1 MSEITRYPRY
11 RVIAG
16 LEQDL
21 HGMMTRPDGFMYEE
35 AEVAIVR
42 AAAEI
47 TGLTAGVGD
56 GVAGDL
62 LGAGAGAGP
71 PGRVPREKHGKNTGI
86 YLIQTVNI
94 PAWMGAK

>member
-11 RVIAG
+11 RVIAE

-47 TGLTAGVGD
+47 TGLTAGVAD
-56 GVAGDL
+56 GVAG
-62 LGAGAGAGP
+62 
-71 PGRVPREKHGKNTGI
+71 
-86 YLIQTVNI
+86 YLEGQEPDATPLALFTCTNFLRRY
-94 PAWMGAK
+94 AELAK

>member
-21 HGMMTRPDGFMYEE
+21 HGMMTRPGGFMYDK
-35 AEVAIVR
+35 AEYAIVQ

-47 TGLTAGVGD
+47 TGLTTEWANWAQTCVLTEHTG
-56 GVAGDL
+56 
-62 LGAGAGAGP
+62 
-71 PGRVPREKHGKNTGI
+71 EKDDRADDCPECGLTLAALRR
-86 YLIQTVNI
+86 YAEL
-94 PAWMGAK
+94 AK

>member
-21 HGMMTRPDGFMYEE
+21 HGMMTRPDGFVYEE

-47 TGLTAGVGD
+47 TRLTADIALTAEAFIATDED
-56 GVAGDL
+56 GMQVATDAECKQWSEAL
-62 LGAGAGAGP
+62 RRYAELAR
-71 PGRVPREKHGKNTGI
+71 GRDGT
-86 YLIQTVNI
+86 
-94 PAWMGAK
+94 